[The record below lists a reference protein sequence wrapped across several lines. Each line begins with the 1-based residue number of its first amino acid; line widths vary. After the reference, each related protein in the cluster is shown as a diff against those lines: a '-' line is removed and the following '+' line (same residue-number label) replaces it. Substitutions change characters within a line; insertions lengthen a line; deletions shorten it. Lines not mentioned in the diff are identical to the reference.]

1 MNDIQIFNNPEFGSV
16 RTVLID
22 NDPWFVG
29 KDLAD
34 VLGYAKPETAIRNN
48 VDRGDTLKQGV
59 SDANGHTQQMLIINE
74 AGMYALIF
82 GSKLP
87 SAKKFKKWVTSEVLP
102 QLRKTGSYGMPQL
115 PQNPMELLKS
125 HYDALIEVNGK
136 VDDLSGQINTVKSDF
151 EIFKQDMPILGIE
164 ESLITS
170 AVPKKGIAL
179 LGGKQSS
186 AYQNKSLRQKVYSD
200 IHRQLRREFGV
211 TSYKAIKRCQS
222 DYAVRIIN
230 DYRPPLV
237 LTDEIVFE
245 NAQER
250 LCI

>member
-22 NDPWFVG
+22 NEPWFVG

-87 SAKKFKKWVTSEVLP
+87 AAKKFKKWVTSEVLP
-102 QLRKTGSYGMPQL
+102 QLRKTGSYGMQQL
-115 PQNPMELLKS
+115 PQNPMELLKL
-125 HYDALIEVNGK
+125 HYDALVEVNGK
-136 VDDLSGQINTVKSDF
+136 VDDLSGQINTVKTDF
-151 EIFKQDMPILGIE
+151 ETFKQDMPILGIE
-164 ESLITS
+164 ESLITN
-170 AVPKKGIAL
+170 AVAKKGVSL
-179 LGGKQSS
+179 LGGKDSC
-186 AYQNKSLRQKVYSD
+186 AYQNKSLRTKLYSD

-222 DYAVRIIN
+222 EIAVNIIN
-230 DYRPPLV
+230 EYKPPLV
-237 LTDEIVFE
+237 LSDEILCE
-245 NAQER
+245 NSQVN